1 MSEEQLHRTLRR
13 QIARTGVTEDDL
25 ASERMRGLLKRIS
38 AAYDDADKQRYL
50 HDRAFLLASAE
61 MQDLYDR
68 LEQAS
73 QSAAAVQ
80 RDRLQA
86 VFDSAATGLIVL
98 EADGRVFDINQVAE
112 SILDVHDDDA
122 VGVSLASLLLPDN
135 EFDTAMP
142 ELRLAIREGANW
154 RSADTQVR
162 TAKGLTFSAAL
173 FYRAMQTGG
182 GVLAIEDITER
193 KQAQAELMWRANH
206 DALTGL
212 LNRPAVMEQIHRS
225 LQRARRYGHRV
236 AVLFLDLDRF
246 KRVNDTL
253 GHAAGDALLEECA
266 RRIRGVMREVDSVA
280 RLGGDEFVV
289 VCENVAT
296 EHEAFVVADRLVAA
310 VAKPFAI
317 GDDVAFVDASIGI
330 AVSAGDIEPD
340 HLLRDADVALYEAKR
355 LSGSSIVAYRES
367 MITRMQHALDLERR
381 LRRGLTDDEFW
392 VVFQPIVALPGNGLV
407 GYEALARWT
416 SDEEVL
422 LPDDFIPVAEGAA
435 LLDDIGHRVIEQA
448 LRFQSLT
455 PAETL
460 MFVNVAPSQVL
471 AEGFQGWLDEALA
484 RTGTDPRRLFLEIT
498 EMAAMSDA
506 RIADT
511 LQDLRT
517 KGIRIAL
524 DDFGT
529 GHSSLAALHTLP
541 VDMLKID
548 KSLMA
553 DAPTNERARAISQMI
568 CDLGRRL
575 GLEVVAE
582 GIETSA
588 QVEILDGIGCRW
600 AQGFHFGRPQPAP
613 QEVAPEPT

>member
-1 MSEEQLHRTLRR
+1 VPDDDLHRTLRR
-13 QIARTGVTEDDL
+13 QIARSGLNLDDL
-25 ASERMRGLLKRIS
+25 GDDRIRSLLKWVS
-38 AAYDDADKQRYL
+38 GAYEDADKQRYL
-50 HDRAFLLASAE
+50 HDRAFLLASTE

-112 SILDVHDDDA
+112 SILEVEHEEA
-122 VGVSLASLLLPDN
+122 VGMSLATLMLSEN
-135 EFDTAMP
+135 EFDTALP
-142 ELRLAIREGANW
+142 ELRVAIREGENW
-154 RSADTQVR
+154 RSADMQAR
-162 TAKGLTFSAAL
+162 TAKGSTFSAAL
-173 FYRAMQTGG
+173 FYRAMKTGG

-193 KQAQAELMWRANH
+193 KHAQAELMWRANH

-212 LNRPAVMEQIHRS
+212 LNRPAVMEQVHRS
-225 LQRARRYGHRV
+225 LQRARRYGHKV

-253 GHAAGDALLEECA
+253 GHAAGDTLLEECA
-266 RRIRGVMREVDSVA
+266 RRIRNVMREVDSVA
-280 RLGGDEFVV
+280 RLGGDEFVI
-289 VCENVAT
+289 VCENVSA
-296 EHEAFVVADRLVAA
+296 EHEAYVVADRLVDA
-310 VAKPFAI
+310 VSKPFSI

-330 AVSAGDIEPD
+330 AVSDGNTDPD
-340 HLLRDADVALYEAKR
+340 HLLRDADVALYEAKT
-355 LSGSSIVAYRES
+355 LTGSSVMAYRES
-367 MITRMQHALDLERR
+367 MITRMQHSLDLERR
-381 LRRGLTDDEFW
+381 LRKGLDDDEFW
-392 VVFQPIVALPGNGLV
+392 VVFQPIVALPGTDLV

-416 SDEEVL
+416 SDDVVI

-448 LRFQSLT
+448 LRFQALT
-455 PAETL
+455 PIDTL

-471 AEGFQGWLDEALA
+471 ADGFVRWLDEALA
-484 RTGTDPRRLFLEIT
+484 RTSTHPGRLYLEIT

-506 RIADT
+506 RIMET
-511 LQDLRT
+511 LEELRE
-517 KGIRIAL
+517 KGVRIAL

-541 VDMLKID
+541 VDLLKID
-548 KSLMA
+548 RSLMA
-553 DAPTNERARAISQMI
+553 DAATDTRAQAISRMI
-568 CDLGRRL
+568 CDLGRTL

-588 QVEILDGIGCRW
+588 QVEILDGIGCKW
-600 AQGFHFGRPQPAP
+600 AQGFHFGRPQPA
-613 QEVAPEPT
+613 QVE